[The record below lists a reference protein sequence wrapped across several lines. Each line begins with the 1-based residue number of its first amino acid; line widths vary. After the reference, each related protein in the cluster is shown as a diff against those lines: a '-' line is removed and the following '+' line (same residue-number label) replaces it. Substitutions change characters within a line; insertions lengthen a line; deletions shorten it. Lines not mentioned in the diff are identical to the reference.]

1 MIVPSQRLML
11 VAAVVVVPLATA
23 AGLVP
28 GVALPCVITLILF
41 AAAVAADAVRS
52 LDRRDALRLRTPAF
66 LRLTK
71 DVPTHLPVFIDN
83 RAPHPIALR
92 LSVVMPSG
100 VASES
105 LIEDILAPAG
115 ASRFDWQATGTA
127 RGDHPLGALH
137 LEVASPFGLWLARA
151 TRAAACSLRVY
162 PNLRDRSTAALF
174 LKRADAGPRAH
185 RLLGKGREFDNL
197 RQYMPG
203 DNFEDIYWKATA
215 RRHFPVVKLYRAEH
229 AQEIYAIV
237 DASRLSARD
246 DILESYVN
254 AALHLALVAERQGDR
269 FGLLTF
275 SDRTH
280 RFLRA
285 GNGINHF
292 RLCRET
298 IYNLQARKVSP
309 DFRDVFTN
317 LQLNLRRRAL
327 LVFFTSLDDALL
339 AETFEREI
347 SLLARRHVV
356 LVNVTRPSIEPLFSG
371 EPAPDL
377 DALYGALA
385 GQMLSN
391 RLRRLG
397 LALGN
402 RGVRLSTVD
411 SQRIKTQVTAEYL
424 EVKRRQLL

>member
-1 MIVPSQRLML
+1 MIVPSERLML

-23 AGLVP
+23 AGFVP
-28 GVALPCVITLILF
+28 GAALPCAITLVLLAA
-41 AAAVAADAVRS
+41 AAAVDAVRS
-52 LDRRDALRLRTPAF
+52 LELLDGLTLRTPVF

-71 DVPTHLPVFIDN
+71 DIPTSLPVFIEN
-83 RAPHPIALR
+83 SRTVPIALK
-92 LSVVMPSG
+92 LSAALPEG

-105 LIEDILAPAG
+105 LTEDVLAPPG
-115 ASRFDWQATGTA
+115 ASRFDWRATGTA
-127 RGDHPLGALH
+127 RGDHALGTLH
-137 LEVASPFGLWLARA
+137 VEVASPFGLWLARA
-151 TRAAACSLRVY
+151 QRAAVCALRVY
-162 PNLRDRSTAALF
+162 PNLRDRATASLF

-215 RRHFPVVKLYRAEH
+215 RRHFPVVKLFRAEH
-229 AQEIYAIV
+229 AQEVYAVI
-237 DASRLSARD
+237 DASRLSARQ

-269 FGLLTF
+269 FGLVTF

-285 GNGINHF
+285 GSGLNHF

-327 LVFFTSLDDALL
+327 LIFFTSLDDALL

-356 LVNVTRPSIEPLFSG
+356 LVNVTETALPPLFSG
-371 EPAPDL
+371 APAADL
-377 DALYGALA
+377 DALYTSLA

-391 RLRRLG
+391 RMRRLAI
-397 LALGN
+397 ALGN

-411 SQRIKTQVTAEYL
+411 SLRIKSQVTAGYL
-424 EVKRRQLL
+424 EVKRRQIL